1 MMLELSDKELEVL
14 NKTGSLSF
22 EGGSVKYKQL
32 LDNYVS
38 SPSACSYR
46 LRIKLSSMGTAKLC
60 RYLGILNSTYNL
72 DKALRCHIRPEVQ
85 LMQNKFALK
94 SLVQRNRI
102 IIRVDYEKETS
113 RFTNIPSFGGYM
125 PNVTKLVTRSCMVPF
140 TKEDFIF
147 TLINHKK

>member
-46 LRIKLSSMGTAKLC
+46 LRIKL
-60 RYLGILNSTYNL
+60 
-72 DKALRCHIRPEVQ
+72 
-85 LMQNKFALK
+85 
-94 SLVQRNRI
+94 
-102 IIRVDYEKETS
+102 
-113 RFTNIPSFGGYM
+113 
-125 PNVTKLVTRSCMVPF
+125 
-140 TKEDFIF
+140 
-147 TLINHKK
+147 